1 MSRYSRIRLAN
12 PKSVTISGHDR
23 FVRARFPN
31 ANPEHAC
38 WGYSCPDKDTWSL
51 NSDQVAE
58 WHKPPAGPPPT
69 PSTFDFS
76 VLPNAAGVV
85 KNDSAQGPYDKRFRL
100 VLFQAG

>member
-1 MSRYSRIRLAN
+1 MPGLFTTA
-12 PKSVTISGHDR
+12 THDR

-58 WHKPPAGPPPT
+58 WIKPPPGPP
-69 PSTFDFS
+69 
-76 VLPNAAGVV
+76 
-85 KNDSAQGPYDKRFRL
+85 
-100 VLFQAG
+100 